1 MQNTLYAANA
11 PVSREVTRVKLGAG
25 ASQTD
30 SNESTRCSPEYP
42 EAGKTSQLPEF

>member
-11 PVSREVTRVKLGAG
+11 PVNREVTRVKLGAE

-30 SNESTRCSPEYP
+30 SNESARCSPECP
-42 EAGKTSQLPEF
+42 EAGIPSQLPEF